1 MQSCVATVVFSCFP
15 PNCLLKFVF
24 LRENLFQER
33 KTMSFNYNNFKRKFL
48 SSEQGKNANSSIQAK
63 MLSDLFRL
71 EKMDG
76 IVSTHFAEKS
86 PLSLPNSQNVK
97 DRKVTID
104 DKVYDLLVTSDLIGL
119 GEAKNFTGVY
129 FNPHTKTVALLEKGE
144 IASIHPT
151 HEVLS
156 SPTHSYV
163 VSPSKI
169 PDGYVGKV
177 GGNVIS
183 GKSSYVWGNK
193 GLVFSSLEDLLN
205 YIKKNDLPVLTANT
219 ILEIV
224 QNAMILNCDNRA
236 SAFFLMSGDSAF
248 TKSIRVYD
256 GKLKLI
262 SLDSSTNS
270 QTSDKQMEEIQKY
283 FDEYSFPSMRNVVTL
298 FGYDFD
304 LRNTLKKFVELGD
317 SGIGYVHNFIES
329 LIRSEFEDIR
339 FVLDGLEQTNP
350 VFVSNFKTDL
360 VKIFNSLDKLHGTM
374 SLEDSKVV
382 TKEIITLMLEAAN
395 KYQKFELEVATKNQA
410 DYDPEISVY
419 IYNKMASA
427 GGLLRFLSIDFT
439 KDVNELSQY
448 IFNNVK
454 NFEALEIKILNK
466 ILAKNGNSN
475 LDREEILRL
484 KKVVDE
490 ARVSGHTN
498 ETTTQNSKPDDLVN
512 LAVKGTAV
520 AALLNNQEKKEEGEQ
535 MSNKQS
541 NTEKMV
547 EDLSPAK
554 EEGMLSRAKETF
566 KNDFSEA
573 SVRTGARTLNKVVR
587 TAIARLVA
595 DQMHYKGKKREGFVH
610 DFMAFMETP
619 IGTAMLGGS
628 LGTIIP
634 QINHRLPESIQPIM
648 LRIAKEQR
656 VEAIA
661 TIESELIDVVMPV
674 VKEMSTAIMQA
685 MSTTSLFTAESET
698 SSTDIRVDPSVAKAP
713 VSSHSETH
721 ETSSHSKQNSHRNS
735 H

>member
-1 MQSCVATVVFSCFP
+1 
-15 PNCLLKFVF
+15 
-24 LRENLFQER
+24 
-33 KTMSFNYNNFKRKFL
+33 MSFNYNNFKRKFL
-48 SSEQGKNANSSIQAK
+48 SSEQGKNTNSSIQTK
-63 MLSDLFRL
+63 MLADLFRL
-71 EKMDG
+71 ERMDG
-76 IVSTHFAEKS
+76 IISTYFAEKS
-86 PLSLPNSQNVK
+86 PLLLPNSQNVK
-97 DRKVTID
+97 DKKFTIG
-104 DKVYDLLVTSDLIGL
+104 DKIYDLLVTSDLIGL
-119 GEAKNFTGVY
+119 GEAKNFSGVY
-129 FNPHTKTVALLEKGE
+129 FNPHSKTVALLENGE
-144 IASIHPT
+144 VASIHPT

-169 PDGYVGKV
+169 PDGYFGKI

-183 GKSSYVWGNK
+183 GKLSYVWGNK

-205 YIKKNDLPVLTANT
+205 YTKKNGLPILSANT

-224 QNAMILNCDNRA
+224 QNAMILNCDNRS
-236 SAFFLMSGDSAF
+236 SAFFLMSGDNAF
-248 TKSIRVYD
+248 AKSIVVID

-262 SLDSSTNS
+262 SLDSSANN
-270 QTSDKQMEEIQKY
+270 QTPDKQMEEIQKY

-304 LRNTLKKFVELGD
+304 LSNTLKKFVELGNP
-317 SGIGYVHNFIES
+317 GIGYVHNFIES

-339 FVLDGLEQTNP
+339 FVLDSLEQTNP
-350 VFVSNFKTDL
+350 VFVSNFKTEL
-360 VKIFNSLDKLHGTM
+360 LKIFNSLDKLHGAM
-374 SLEDSKVV
+374 SIEDSKKV
-382 TKEIITLMLEAAN
+382 TKEVITLMLEAAN

-410 DYDPEISVY
+410 DYDPEISVF

-427 GGLLRFLSIDFT
+427 GGLLRFLSVDFT
-439 KDVNELSQY
+439 KEVNELSQY

-454 NFEALEIKILNK
+454 SYEALEMRILNK

-498 ETTTQNSKPDDLVN
+498 ETTTQNSKPNNLVN
-512 LAVKGTAV
+512 LAVKGAV
-520 AALLNNQEKKEEGEQ
+520 TAALLKNQQENKEEGEQ
-535 MSNKQS
+535 MSNKQA
-541 NTEKMV
+541 NTDKLV

-566 KNDFSEA
+566 KNDLSEA

-628 LGTIIP
+628 MGTIIP
-634 QINHRLPESIQPIM
+634 QINHKLPESIQPIM

-674 VKEMSTAIMQA
+674 VTEMSTAIMQA
-685 MSTTSLFTAESET
+685 MSTTSLFAAESET
-698 SSTDIRVDPSVAKAP
+698 SSTDVRVDPSVARAP

-721 ETSSHSKQNSHRNS
+721 ETSPHSKQNSHRNS